1 MSRDTDLR
9 HRSTEDRPG
18 EQARSGL
25 GATGPHEIPWRG
37 WVQVLKRSWSEAGS
51 DHIALLAAGVA
62 FFAFLGIFPALIAV
76 VLLYG
81 LVADPATVTRQVE
94 EFGAGLPGSARDL
107 LEEQMRSLTTTN
119 QQSLGIGLAVA
130 LVAALWSASGAVSN
144 LVMSVNIAYDTY
156 GQRGFVKRRGMSVLM
171 TLGAITFVLVAV
183 SLVAVVPVVVDTLG
197 LPVGTQVAVEVLR
210 WLGLVLAMMSALQV
224 LYRVAPD
231 RETQALRWT
240 SVGAVT
246 ATVVWLAVSAGF
258 SLYVDN
264 FSSYDRTYGGLA
276 GVVVLLL
283 WLWLSAYLVLFGAEV
298 NAEAERQTAPPD
310 RDGSS

>member
-1 MSRDTDLR
+1 MSRDADVR
-9 HRSTEDRPG
+9 DRSTEDPPG
-18 EQARSGL
+18 DQARAGH
-25 GATGPHEIPWRG
+25 GAAGPHEVPWRG
-37 WVQVLKRSWSEAGS
+37 WVQILRRAWSEAGS

-94 EFGAGLPGSARDL
+94 EFGAGLPSSARDL
-107 LEEQMRSLTTTN
+107 LEEQMRSLTTAN
-119 QQSLGIGLAVA
+119 QQSLGLGLAVA

-156 GQRGFVKRRGMSVLM
+156 GQRGFIKRRGMSVLM
-171 TLGAITFVLVAV
+171 TLGAIAFVLVAV
-183 SLVAVVPVVVDTLG
+183 SLVAVVPVVVDSLG
-197 LPVGTQVAVEVLR
+197 LPVRTHLGVEVLR

-231 RETQALRWT
+231 REAQALRWT
-240 SVGAVT
+240 AVGAVT
-246 ATVVWLAVSAGF
+246 ATAVWLAVSAGF
-258 SLYVDN
+258 SLYVNN

-298 NAEAERQTAPPD
+298 NAEAERQTAPPGHDD
-310 RDGSS
+310 RS